1 MKALRSLAVSALLMF
16 AGSGASAQVI
26 DDDTKCE
33 ALVALTQSS
42 SPSGT
47 KAKEAASYIEET
59 MRGLDRLHGQ
69 RGRAEIFP
77 QMTEDDRSSLVQTV
91 IARCHYHLTITV
103 ADTAIETY
111 EAVRAEGAGLGLNMT
126 AREPDGPE
134 YSRSARARQA
144 PASDATGFQAEH
156 EL

>member
-1 MKALRSLAVSALLMF
+1 MNVLRSLAVSALLMF
-16 AGSGASAQVI
+16 AGSGAYAQVL

-33 ALVALTQSS
+33 ALVALTQAS
-42 SPSGT
+42 SPSGS
-47 KAKEAASYIEET
+47 KAKEAAGYIEGT
-59 MRGLDRLHGQ
+59 MRALDRLHGQ

-77 QMTEDDRSSLVQTV
+77 QMTEDDRSALVQTV
-91 IARCHYHLTITV
+91 IMRCHERLAITV

-126 AREPDGPE
+126 AREPAGPQ
-134 YSRSARARQA
+134 YSRSATARQL
-144 PASDATGFQAEH
+144 PASDATGLQAEH

>member
-1 MKALRSLAVSALLMF
+1 MNVLKSLAVSALLMF
-16 AGSGASAQVI
+16 AGSAASAQVI

-33 ALVALTQSS
+33 TLLALTQAS

-47 KAKEAASYIEET
+47 KAKEVAGYIEET
-59 MRGLDRLHGQ
+59 MRAVDRLHGQ

-77 QMTEDDRSSLVQTV
+77 QMTEDDRSALVQTV
-91 IARCHYHLTITV
+91 IMRCHYRAAITV

-111 EAVRAEGAGLGLNMT
+111 ESVRAEASGLGLNMT
-126 AREPDGPE
+126 ARETDAPQ
-134 YSRSARARQA
+134 YSRSATARHL
-144 PASDATGFQAEH
+144 PASDAIGFQAEH

>member
-33 ALVALTQSS
+33 ALVALTQAS

-47 KAKEAASYIEET
+47 KAKEAAGYIEET
-59 MRGLDRLHGQ
+59 MRALDRLHGQ

-91 IARCHYHLTITV
+91 IVRCHYRLAITV

-126 AREPDGPE
+126 AREPAGTRN
-134 YSRSARARQA
+134 SRTATARQA
-144 PASDATGFQAEH
+144 PASDTTGQYDWN